1 MKLVKNTLDNCVLS
15 NMVQRNF
22 DTSDDDAVKYLKNL
36 RSLDTQTVSEYFIR
50 STNIINKMREL
61 GVDTDQTWDSLD
73 QSHLKEILS
82 LIYQQNFNAVVPS
95 IRKMLSNLESQYE
108 VQ

>member
-1 MKLVKNTLDNCVLS
+1 
-15 NMVQRNF
+15 MVQRNS

>member
-15 NMVQRNF
+15 NMVQRNS

-61 GVDTDQTWDSLD
+61 GVDTNETWDVID
-73 QSHLKEILS
+73 QSHVKPIMTMIKE
-82 LIYQQNFNAVVPS
+82 QNFSAVIPS
-95 IRKMLSNLESQYE
+95 IRQLLSTLESQYG
-108 VQ
+108 VV